1 MSSGLKIMSL
11 PDCRFE
17 LALKPVVV
25 FQGFESAMSVD
36 PTVPEDRAGAK
47 PKKG

>member
-11 PDCRFE
+11 PDCKFE
-17 LALKPVVV
+17 LALKPMVVY
-25 FQGFESAMSVD
+25 QEYENAMSVG